1 MTRVKYQFRW
11 GNEDFE
17 FPVEPQILEN
27 SDCPVSSKAVAAGF
41 ARLSNLQDYTV
52 TSGLPTNEDE
62 WVNAKMDTTSLV
74 TVGSLITFL
83 LNLGIIPPK

>member
-52 TSGLPTNEDE
+52 TSGLSTNKSE
-62 WVNAKMDTTSLV
+62 WNNLKMDTTSLV
-74 TVGSLITFL
+74 TVGALITFL
-83 LNLGIIPPK
+83 LNTGLISTT